1 MHTLFQ
7 DVRYALRMLAK
18 NPGFTAIAIL
28 SLALGI
34 GANTTIFTV
43 VNAIL
48 LNPLPVKDISRVVE
62 IDTIDSKTRVTA
74 ANATKL
80 GMSYMNFQDYARQTQ
95 LFSAMTCLVG
105 PLPVTWSGGAEPRQ
119 LQGQMVS
126 ASYFDLL
133 GLRPAAGRFF
143 LPDEDTKPGGN
154 NVAVL
159 SYSLWTNKFGANP
172 NIVGQN
178 LTLNA
183 TPYTVIGVAPHGFKG
198 TFTFLNAEE
207 VWIPVSMY
215 PQVLAGFFK
224 DNFNTRRFLATTVYG
239 RLKDGVSQASAEA
252 SLKTVAAGLE
262 SAFPTDNAGR
272 SVALTPLAEAA
283 VGVNQRGQLTLAGGV
298 MMGIV
303 GLVLLIA
310 CVNLANLLLAQA
322 ASREKEIGVRAA
334 MGASRGRVIQQLLT
348 ESMVLAFLS
357 ALAGLAIAYGGRS
370 VLWSFRPPFIADSDL
385 DLGFD
390 SHVLLFTLGVALL
403 TALLIGVA
411 PALKAARPNIIEVL
425 KVGGRGNTVGWASS
439 PFRSML
445 VVTEIAL
452 ALVALVGAGLFVR
465 SMQNAQR
472 IDPGFESTNLFMFNF
487 DLGALHYD
495 EGRGQQFFRAAI
507 ERAKASP
514 GVESATIADAP
525 PLAAGGFSRTV
536 FPEGQ
541 DETSGYRGTLTQL
554 NNIAPNFFETLR
566 IPLVGGREFTDS
578 DRATTKPVVIA
589 SEAMAK
595 HFWPNE
601 NAVGKRFH
609 FFGDPTLR
617 EIVGVVRNTV
627 VNNIGEE
634 PQPLAYLPLAQNYS
648 PAVTLQVRTR
658 GRPEAVISTVR
669 AQVQSLDT
677 NLALTNVLTIEELLS
692 QGLWAPRMGA
702 ALLAVF
708 GGLALV
714 LAVIG
719 VYGVLSY
726 SVNQQTRE
734 IGIRM
739 AMGAQTGP
747 VLRLVV
753 GQGMRLAAAGL
764 ALGLLV
770 AFAAMRL
777 LASLLF
783 GVSAHD
789 PLTFGAVSLVLALAA
804 VLACYIPARRATK
817 VDPIIALR
825 YE

>member
-1 MHTLFQ
+1 MQTLWQ
-7 DVRYALRMLAK
+7 DVRYAIRMLTK
-18 NPGFTAIAIL
+18 NPAFSLVAIL

-48 LNPLPVKDISRVVE
+48 LNPLPVKDVARVVE
-62 IDTIDSKTRVTA
+62 LDTVDTKTRVTA
-74 ANATKL
+74 ANSEKL
-80 GMSYMNFQDYARQTQ
+80 GMSYVNFQDYARQTQ
-95 LFSAMTCLVG
+95 QLFSAMTCVVG
-105 PLPVTWSGGAEPRQ
+105 PFPLTWSGGAEPRQ

-126 ASYFDLL
+126 ASFFDLL
-133 GLRPAAGRFF
+133 GLRPSAGRFF

-172 NIVGQN
+172 NAIGQI

-183 TPYTVIGVAPHGFKG
+183 TPFTIVGIAPNGFKG
-198 TFTFLNAEE
+198 TFTFNNAEE
-207 VWIPVSMY
+207 IWVPVSMY
-215 PQVLAGFFK
+215 PQMLAGFFK
-224 DNFNTRRFLATTVYG
+224 DNFNTRRFLATVVYG
-239 RLKDGVSQASAEA
+239 RLKDGVSISTAEA
-252 SLKTVAAGLE
+252 SLKTIATELE
-262 SAFPTDNAGR
+262 NAYPRDNAGR

-283 VGVNQRGQLTLAGGV
+283 VGINQRSQITLAGGL

-348 ESMVLAFLS
+348 ESLVLASLS
-357 ALAGLAIAYGGRS
+357 ALAGLAIAYIGRS
-370 VLWSFRPPFIADSDL
+370 ILWSFRPPFIRDSDL

-390 SHVLLFTLGVALL
+390 SHVLLFTLSVALL
-403 TALLIGVA
+403 TAVLIGVV
-411 PALKAARPNIIEVL
+411 PALKAARPNLIEVL

-514 GVESATIADAP
+514 GVESVTIADAP
-525 PLAAGGFSRTV
+525 PLIPAFSRTI

-541 DETSGYRGTLTQL
+541 DEASGYRGTLTQV
-554 NNIAPNFFETLR
+554 NDIAPTFFETLR
-566 IPLVGGREFTDS
+566 IPIVAGREFNDF
-578 DRATTKPVVIA
+578 DRAGTKQVVIA
-589 SEAMAK
+589 NEAMAK

-601 NAVGKRFH
+601 NAIGKRFH
-609 FFGDPTLR
+609 FHGDPGLR

-627 VNNIGEE
+627 ENNIGEK
-634 PQPLAYLPLAQNYS
+634 PQPVVYLPLAQNYS
-648 PAVTLQVRTR
+648 PAAIMLVRTS
-658 GRPEAVISTVR
+658 GRPEAVISSVR
-669 AQVQSLDT
+669 SQVQQLDS
-677 NLALTNVLTIEELLS
+677 NLALTNVQTIGELLG

-702 ALLAVF
+702 ALLAMF
-708 GGLALV
+708 GGLALI
-714 LAVIG
+714 LAIIG

-739 AMGAQTGP
+739 AMGAQTGR
-747 VLRLVV
+747 VLFLVV

-764 ALGLLV
+764 VLGLIV
-770 AFAAMRL
+770 AFAAMRVL
-777 LASLLF
+777 GSLLF

-789 PLTFGAVSLVLALAA
+789 AVTFGAVSLVLALAA
-804 VLACYIPARRATK
+804 ALACYIPARRATK